1 MTSQQSGQ
9 HSSTASVAAAVERL
23 SQAQATGVPC
33 APVRDL
39 IGTDDLDAAYAVQ
52 QGLVQA
58 RIAGGA
64 RVVGRK
70 IGATSKAVQDQLGV
84 DQPDFGYLLDDMDVS
99 PRGGDEP
106 ISMRTLL
113 QPRVEAEV
121 AFVLARDLDL
131 AEDELTIDAVRAAV
145 EVALPAL
152 EIVDS
157 RIDKWAIGFTD
168 TVADNASSGLFVVG
182 TDGRK
187 LDAVEPRDVD
197 RGAHRLEGD
206 RVLGEV
212 EVGTEHERDL
222 TLDPWLQQG
231 AHRDRVVGGDVHVV
245 EQVAEVRLVDPELVL
260 HGLRRG
266 ADLAAHH
273 ACSPGDPGLHE
284 ALLHGVRRVQVVGA
298 DQVAHGRTRDT
309 GRLGLGESL
318 DGGPDR
324 GRARVLGGHVTDS
337 RTCYSFSP

>member
-1 MTSQQSGQ
+1 MTSQ
-9 HSSTASVAAAVERL
+9 HSSTTSIEAAVERL

-70 IGATSKAVQDQLGV
+70 IGATSQAVQDQLGV

-99 PRGGDEP
+99 PRGDDEP

-131 AEDELTIDAVRAAV
+131 PEDELTIDAVRAAV

-182 TDGRK
+182 TDGRP
-187 LDAVEPRDVD
+187 LTELEPRDVEMSLTINAEE
-197 RGAHRLEGD
+197 RSAGTGAACLGDPLEALRWLAVQAARFGDPLRAGHLILSGALGPFVPFAPGD
-206 RVLGEV
+206 RV
-212 EVGTEHERDL
+212 
-222 TLDPWLQQG
+222 
-231 AHRDRVVGGDVHVV
+231 
-245 EQVAEVRLVDPELVL
+245 VATISGFAPL
-260 HGLRRG
+260 
-266 ADLAAHH
+266 
-273 ACSPGDPGLHE
+273 S
-284 ALLHGVRRVQVVGA
+284 
-298 DQVAHGRTRDT
+298 
-309 GRLGLGESL
+309 
-318 DGGPDR
+318 
-324 GRARVLGGHVTDS
+324 VT
-337 RTCYSFSP
+337 FKE